1 MLTSKEWHQYYQ
13 HNANCV
19 LDIPWQLGAE
29 LTADEIADISASLR
43 EFQAG
48 ESSEGKHLYRNAQL
62 YADRTGDR
70 DYVSA
75 IGLFIAEEQRHARDL
90 GRFLKLNGIPLVQ
103 TTFTD
108 RVFRRMRGITR
119 SLEIS
124 IAVLITAEI
133 IAKPHYAAIRN
144 ATNST
149 ILRRI
154 CDQLLRDEVRHV
166 EFQAERLAILRAG
179 RGRFRKTIT
188 AALQR
193 FLFLGTVL
201 IVWLLHRRALRRGE
215 VSFLSWW
222 QDNWREF
229 NSAFAAKVSEPGLCA
244 SNPRE
249 PHRPQA
255 SSPPISIAHRLKSS
269 CAARGRN
276 STRRIE
282 DSATPRIGW
291 SRGLFHLAVG
301 ELHIE

>member
-1 MLTSKEWHQYYQ
+1 VLTSQEWHQYYQ
-13 HNANCV
+13 HNATCL
-19 LDIPWQLGAE
+19 LDIPWHLGPE
-29 LTADEIADISASLR
+29 LTADEIADISSSLR

-75 IGLFIAEEQRHARDL
+75 IRLFIAEEQRHARDL

-133 IAKPHYAAIRN
+133 IAKPYYAAIRN

-154 CDQLLRDEVRHV
+154 CDQLLQDEVRHV
-166 EFQAERLAILRAG
+166 EFQVERLAILRAG
-179 RGRFRKTIT
+179 RGIFGKTIT
-188 AALQR
+188 AVSQR

-201 IVWLLHRRALRRGE
+201 IVWVFHRAALRRGG
-215 VSFLSWW
+215 VSFVTWW

-229 NSAFAAKVSEPGLCA
+229 NGAFALNISDADFFTARLRERELKAQQDETQSVYGQPGGQL
-244 SNPRE
+244 
-249 PHRPQA
+249 Q
-255 SSPPISIAHRLKSS
+255 
-269 CAARGRN
+269 
-276 STRRIE
+276 
-282 DSATPRIGW
+282 D
-291 SRGLFHLAVG
+291 
-301 ELHIE
+301 